1 MYLFPTKKA
10 VHIMRKRGRPR
21 KNPPPEP
28 ENNSDDGEDII
39 PQKSEN
45 PTENENPTEASLEET
60 ITDSPQPIDSKQSP
74 TDASQ
79 SIEIPEEWK
88 DVPIL
93 DLAKQGWTYRRKPDK
108 RGIEYMHIRNRTN
121 ERGLGRWSPEREKL
135 FFELYPILYKPKGVE
150 IEPPA
155 LTRTGIDLSSEKGL
169 GKRPFFNVPIKRIAV
184 IPGDYR
190 PTLDVV
196 RYYHIYKNN
205 GFLGD
210 FSDFMNG
217 IIATHFVKC
226 HGIVLP
232 VYVNEELI
240 Q

>member
-1 MYLFPTKKA
+1 MG
-10 VHIMRKRGRPR
+10 KRGRPR
-21 KNPPPEP
+21 KVPTP
-28 ENNSDDGEDII
+28 ENNSDDGEGII
-39 PQKSEN
+39 PQDSEN
-45 PTENENPTEASLEET
+45 PTENDDQLENPLKDTSTEELGD
-60 ITDSPQPIDSKQSP
+60 IP
-74 TDASQ
+74 TDDENLPDDNTPLTGVPKQ
-79 SIEIPEEWK
+79 WT

-93 DLAKQGWTYRRKPDK
+93 ELAKQGWYYRARAGGQGKSGGK
-108 RGIEYMHIRNRTN
+108 YMCIRNRNN
-121 ERGLGRWSPEREKL
+121 EKSLGRWSPELEKKL
-135 FFELYPILYKPKGVE
+135 FELYPILYKPKGVE
-150 IEPPA
+150 AEQPS
-155 LTRTGIDLSSEKGL
+155 TGRSL
-169 GKRPFFNVPIKRIAV
+169 GSKPFFNVPIKRIAV

-190 PTLDVV
+190 PTMDVI

-217 IIATHFVKC
+217 IVTAHFVKC